1 MIQRSKETLIELPL
15 GKHGREIRAK
25 MEQKLSHGNTHAEL
39 DYVVL
44 PRTHSSMYLMHK
56 YWARKPANIVATYIR
71 KYSRPGEIVLDPFM
85 GSGVTVL
92 ESVFQQ
98 RRAVG
103 IDVNPIS
110 SFICRNS
117 GILVDLDRF
126 NAGFDLLS
134 LEVYQSDSVYS
145 LLYKILCPKCHTT
158 SEITHIIW
166 KNNYN
171 PNISPEKN
179 ALEGQSQPQQEIL
192 EIRLSCPTCGAL
204 SFTTIDSPEFLA
216 LETKLR
222 KQESEARLLLGKFH
236 IPEVNFD
243 FRYSEDH
250 KFLQLRHNL
259 RTAPKMSA
267 LFTDRA
273 FVMLLWIRS
282 LILALPQSFYSLQ
295 DLFLFTLTSAL
306 GQASKMVWVIDK
318 RQGKQLR
325 KKQVGSWT
333 HHFFWDPSSYFEVNA
348 WKCFSQRFKKI
359 VRGKTESNAR
369 NQQTSYT
376 FNLSSDFSHLSAES
390 PVLLLNQSVID
401 NALPD
406 NSVDFIFSDPPY
418 GDSIQYGELGSLWA
432 AWLGIEM
439 DQYISTMQQA
449 EITINSRQQKTLSHY
464 TALLDQAFTRLY
476 QILKPDKFMVLT
488 FHNTSIKTRNALL
501 LAVLQ
506 AGFDLKQILFQL
518 PPRASIKSML
528 HYEGSP
534 IGDYYLRFQK
544 VEEIQRVYYPA
555 YLAKLQTITEEEKQS
570 TLISIISE
578 ILQRR
583 GEPTYF
589 IWVSNIIDEY
599 LYRALLFPLPNFENL
614 LKIIANSNIFQIST
628 EGKWWFRDSDRI
640 SASDSPLT
648 KRIGEYLEYLLK
660 APHKIPSTQSKKQFY
675 FNEIYAK
682 FRGVLSPDKFLVNS
696 LIANSKF
703 S

>member
-1 MIQRSKETLIELPL
+1 MIKRSKETLIEQPL
-15 GKHGREIRAK
+15 GKQRRDIRAK
-25 MEQKLSHGNTHAEL
+25 MKQKQHHENTQAKL

-44 PRTHSSMYLMHK
+44 PRTHSPMYLMHK
-56 YWARKPANIVATYIR
+56 YWARKPANIVATYIQ
-71 KYSRPGEIVLDPFM
+71 KYSQPGEVVLDPFM

-117 GILVDLDRF
+117 GVPVDLDNF
-126 NAGFDLLS
+126 NTGFDMLVS
-134 LEVYQSDSVYS
+134 KVYQSDSVYS
-145 LLYKILCPKCHTT
+145 LLYKVLCPKCHTS

-179 ALEGQSQPQQEIL
+179 ALEGQSQPQQDIL
-192 EIRLSCPTCGAL
+192 EIRLRCPTCGAL
-204 SFTTIDSPEFLA
+204 SLTTADEPEFST
-216 LETKLR
+216 LEIQVR
-222 KQESEARLLLGKFH
+222 KQESEACLLLAKFH

-243 FRYSEDH
+243 FTYSEDS

-259 RTAPKMSA
+259 RTAPKMSN

-282 LILALPQSFYSLQ
+282 LILALPPSFHSLQ
-295 DLFLFTLTSAL
+295 ELYLFTLTSAL

-348 WKCFSQRFKKI
+348 WNCFTQRYKKI

-369 NQQTSYT
+369 NQQTSYN
-376 FNLSSDFSHLSAES
+376 FAISSDFSHLTAKS

-401 NALPD
+401 TSLPD

-432 AWLGIEM
+432 AWLGIDM
-439 DQYISTMQQA
+439 DQYISTMHQS

-464 TALLDQAFTRLY
+464 AALLDQAFTRLY
-476 QILKPDKFMVLT
+476 QILKPNKFMVLT

-544 VEEIQRVYYPA
+544 VEEIQRVYYPV
-555 YLAKLQTITEEEKQS
+555 YLAKLQTISEEEKQS
-570 TLISIISE
+570 ALVDIISE

-589 IWVSNIIDEY
+589 IWISNLIDEY
-599 LYRALLFPLPNFENL
+599 LYRALLFPLPDFESL
-614 LKIIANSNIFQIST
+614 LKIIATSSIFQISAD
-628 EGKWWFRDSDRI
+628 GKWWFKDSDRI
-640 SASDSPLT
+640 TASDPPLT

-660 APHKIPSTQSKKQFY
+660 APRKIPSNQSKKQFY
-675 FNEIYAK
+675 FNEIYAQ

-696 LIANSKF
+696 LIDNSKF